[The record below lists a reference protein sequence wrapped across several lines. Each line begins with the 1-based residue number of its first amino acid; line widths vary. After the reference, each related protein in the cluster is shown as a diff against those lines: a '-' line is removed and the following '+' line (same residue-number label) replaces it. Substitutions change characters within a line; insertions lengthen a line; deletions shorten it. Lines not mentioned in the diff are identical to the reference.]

1 MSRLDFKIGIDLL
14 DKTKPHVLEIQAA
27 DLAILNEEDVDFIL
41 NYLPPVSMARVDTS
55 SYKPFLGIDIFYDQ
69 EASLNGFVL
78 VFESRALAVRVPATI
93 AKTSR
98 KRHQEEV
105 AATTKVPSAPDS
117 KLKGNSRAKMINPHL
132 SSLECLRKLLRS
144 DLVGFGM
151 AQISLTLWHYLRE
164 RVSGVN
170 LSTATSEKIPPPM
183 RTLPETKSKD
193 EPQSNTGTQNDQQS
207 DGLGKK
213 GGKGGSHKKKGHQG
227 GSTNNLKGPQQ
238 NKSSENPKDKDEAN
252 AESPVVLPDDEELNW
267 DRKIISPGQVVK
279 KIFPETSV
287 MDIDSAFIGSDFPLD
302 LAGRIAEAATRAW
315 VSSMVAKE
323 LNDEVQNAPVI
334 QPSRLRDKELTF
346 FADSMV
352 TKWKVLGEKSPL
364 RPLQMD
370 QFEDEDGLLKSTKYE
385 TRLRAGNVARQYI
398 TYTED
403 GVEKR
408 IYIRRPGD
416 RNKMQHTFLTE
427 NEEEKQEQPARQQSD
442 GDGWKSV
449 PGRGRG
455 SHRQRRGQVRE
466 FGEETSELPP
476 PGASSTGPAPKPG
489 FKLPKDI
496 EASVYGREEA
506 TQSEKQ
512 RDMFTLRLLEGR
524 GSLHGPKYEDC
535 AFIRRVWFPTRAQI
549 NVGEVRKQKK
559 LKPTRG
565 KHDWIDD
572 DWDDDTDEEEQARI
586 KVLTLEEGDE
596 DKDDETEDEYIG
608 REDPERGVSLPE
620 DIELN
625 SSQRGVVG
633 RVVALNP
640 RGRTRAT
647 LVHGPPG
654 TGKTSTIAAAVVI
667 LAELGEPVW
676 IVAQSNDGIRNVAE
690 KLQKVGF
697 DNFVLLVSQDY
708 YSYWEERYQGLK
720 QHFFP
725 TPWLTD
731 RKKAGHC
738 RNRLYGA
745 KAILCTLAT
754 LSSSILD
761 ICGAFVKRPLQH
773 LIVDEASQLDMTSE
787 FMHLFYKH
795 RSALKSVCW
804 FGDPKQLPPFGSS
817 EGLEINDIFK
827 VEHLSSSSKLLDT
840 SYRLPVPLAKYIST
854 AVYQGELKEHAKN
867 PDIKPREK
875 SIVFV
880 DVAKG
885 QEEPA
890 GNEGKSWKNTA
901 EAEVVIQLVQTYY
914 EKPIKQDW
922 EKEEKMPEYA
932 IITPYEGQ
940 RSHVESELKK
950 LDSKKQVYNV
960 DSFQGNEAD
969 FIIITI
975 AKTGSPGF
983 LSSINR
989 LNVLLTRCKRGLVV
1003 VTQKSF
1009 VQRSGGLLQGLWFS
1023 LEPHNPWVSAEDV
1036 VGGYVDLPGS
1046 PAPNTRPPPPE
1057 VTPSAPTSRTSLP
1070 PRPGGLPPSSGATSQ
1085 PSMARIV
1092 QQGMR
1097 PPATTPAAPPIKGV
1111 WGQAQG
1117 LDRVKN
1123 PWGRPK

>member
-1 MSRLDFKIGIDLL
+1 MSRLDFKIEIDLL
-14 DKTKPHVLEIQAA
+14 DKTKPHVLEIQAV
-27 DLAILNEEDVDFIL
+27 DLAILNEEDVDCIL
-41 NYLPPVSMARVDTS
+41 SYLPPVSVARVDTS
-55 SYKPFLGIDIFYDQ
+55 SYKPFLGIDIFYDK

-78 VFESRALAVRVPATI
+78 VFESHALAVRVPATI
-93 AKTSR
+93 AKTSK
-98 KRHQEEV
+98 KRHQEDIV
-105 AATTKVPSAPDS
+105 AATKAPSAPDS
-117 KLKGNSRAKMINPHL
+117 KLKGNPRAKAANPRL
-132 SSLECLRKLLRS
+132 SSLDCLRKLLQS
-144 DLVGFGM
+144 NLVGFGM

-170 LSTATSEKIPPPM
+170 LSTATSEKVPPPA
-183 RTLPETKSKD
+183 RTLPEPKSKD
-193 EPQSNTGTQNDQQS
+193 NPQSNTATRNDQQTEKPS
-207 DGLGKK
+207 KK
-213 GGKGGSHKKKGHQG
+213 GGKEGSRKKKGHQG
-227 GSTNNLKGPQQ
+227 GSTNSQKVHQQ
-238 NKSSENPKDKDEAN
+238 NKSPENPEDEN
-252 AESPVVLPDDEELNW
+252 EQNVEPPVILPDDEELNW
-267 DRKIISPGQVVK
+267 DRTILSPGQVVK
-279 KIFPETSV
+279 KIFREVSV
-287 MDIDSAFIGSDFPLD
+287 MDIDSAFIGSDLPLD

-315 VSSMVAKE
+315 VSSVVAKE

-334 QPSRLRDKELTF
+334 LPSRLRDKELTF

-352 TKWKVLGEKSPL
+352 TKWKVLDEKSPL

-370 QFEDEDGLLKSTKYE
+370 QFEDEDGLLKSNKYE

-403 GVEKR
+403 GTEKR
-408 IYIRRPGD
+408 LYLQRPGD
-416 RNKMQHTFLTE
+416 RKKTKHTFLTE
-427 NEEEKQEQPARQQSD
+427 NEEEKQEPPARQQSD
-442 GDGWKSV
+442 GDGWKSI

-466 FGEETSELPP
+466 FGEEASELPP
-476 PGASSTGPAPKPG
+476 PGASTTGSTPKPG

-496 EASVYGREEA
+496 EAFVYGREEA

-549 NVGEVRKQKK
+549 NIGEVRKQKK
-559 LKPTRG
+559 SKPARG

-572 DWDDDTDEEEQARI
+572 DWDDDTDEEEVARI
-586 KVLTLEEGDE
+586 KALTLEEGDE
-596 DKDDETEDEYIG
+596 DKDDETEDEHVG
-608 REDPERGVSLPE
+608 KKDPEREVALPE
-620 DIELN
+620 DIQLN

-633 RVVALNP
+633 RVVAPNP

-690 KLQKVGF
+690 KLQKVNF

-708 YSYWEERYQGLK
+708 YSYWQERYRGLQK
-720 QHFFP
+720 HFFP
-725 TPWLTD
+725 TPQL
-731 RKKAGHC
+731 RSENYK
-738 RNRLYGA
+738 NRLYGA

-761 ICGAFVKRPLQH
+761 KCGAFVKQPLQH

-827 VEHLSSSSKLLDT
+827 VEHLSSNSKLLDT

-867 PDIKPREK
+867 PDIKPRDK

-890 GNEGKSWKNTA
+890 GNEGKSWKNTI
-901 EAEVVIQLVQTYY
+901 EAEVVIQLVQTYH

-922 EKEEKMPEYA
+922 EKEEQLPEYA

-950 LDSKKQVYNV
+950 VNSQK
-960 DSFQGNEAD
+960 QGNEAD

-1036 VGGYVDLPGS
+1036 IGGYVDLPGS
-1046 PAPNTRPPPPE
+1046 PAPNTRPPAPKT
-1057 VTPSAPTSRTSLP
+1057 TPSAPTSRTSLP

-1097 PPATTPAAPPIKGV
+1097 PPATTPATPPIKGV